1 METMSSTVSQP
12 LILACRRLTADDGA
26 DLGRLFA
33 ALRESRD
40 ERLFH
45 PHPLS
50 DEAAVAIA
58 RGQAT
63 THAAGSS
70 RADEYHVAWRGEKII
85 AYGMLRGWSEG
96 YAIPSLGIAVH
107 PGHRGQGVARRFM
120 RYLHAVARF
129 RGARELRLKV
139 YRHNHAA
146 AALYRSLG
154 YQLTDH
160 GATEW
165 LGTLS
170 LSTDGGHADPVT
182 SLTRLPA
189 AA

>member
-1 METMSSTVSQP
+1 MNSNVLQSS
-12 LILACRRLTADDGA
+12 ILACRRLTADDAA

-33 ALRESRD
+33 ALRESHD
-40 ERLFH
+40 DLLFH

-50 DEAAVAIA
+50 DEAAAVIA
-58 RGQAT
+58 RSQAT
-63 THAAGSS
+63 IHAAGSP
-70 RADEYHVAWRGEKII
+70 RADEYHVAWRGSRII

-120 RYLHAVARF
+120 RYLHAIARY
-129 RGARELRLKV
+129 RGAGQLRLKV

-160 GATEW
+160 GAAEW

-170 LSTDGGHADPVT
+170 LRPDTSHADSSSSPT
-182 SLTRLPA
+182 GLPA